1 MKIQV
6 LRERIW
12 ALEAE
17 NEALKARIRELTQP
31 SRERPELTL
40 VRALTELTGRTNPD
54 ETPNIPT
61 RP

>member
-17 NEALKARIRELTQP
+17 NEALKAQIRKLTQP
-31 SRERPELTL
+31 SRERPEITI
-40 VRALTELTGRTNPD
+40 VRALTELTGRTH
-54 ETPNIPT
+54 ETPHIPDS
-61 RP
+61 P